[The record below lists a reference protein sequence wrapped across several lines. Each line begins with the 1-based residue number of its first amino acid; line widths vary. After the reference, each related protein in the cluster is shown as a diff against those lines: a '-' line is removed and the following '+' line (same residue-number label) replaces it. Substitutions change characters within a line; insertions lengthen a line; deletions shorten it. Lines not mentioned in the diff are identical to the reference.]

1 MKHSLGLDFI
11 DRSIKMTG
19 ALLLVVMLYGTYH
32 FGFYPALALFSGG
45 VWGMLNLMLI
55 TALVKAAIRPEGAS
69 GRRAAAVAL
78 IKFPL
83 LYLSGYF
90 LLKVSLFEPWLL
102 LLGSAA
108 VLIVVVLKAAGRLMM
123 GLDDGKPKSAK
134 LVGTL

>member
-11 DRSIKMTG
+11 YRSIKMTG
-19 ALLLVVMLYGTYH
+19 ALLLVVMLYGAYH

-45 VWGMLNLMLI
+45 IWGMINLMLI
-55 TALVKAAIRPEGAS
+55 TALVKASIRPEGIS
-69 GRRAAAVAL
+69 GKKVAAIAL

-102 LLGSAA
+102 LLGSIT
-108 VLIVVVLKAAGRLMM
+108 VLVVVVLKAAGRLML
-123 GLDDGKPKSAK
+123 GLDNKKPDSQK
-134 LVGTL
+134 LAGTV